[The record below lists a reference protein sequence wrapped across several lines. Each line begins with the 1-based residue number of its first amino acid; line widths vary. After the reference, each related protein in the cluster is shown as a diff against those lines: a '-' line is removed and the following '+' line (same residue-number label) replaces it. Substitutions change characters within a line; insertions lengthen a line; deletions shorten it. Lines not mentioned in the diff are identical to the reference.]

1 MIVTGIEHCKF
12 ENKEG
17 KEVIFD
23 RLTLL
28 SDIHPD
34 RGEGQSAEVV
44 NVNPEKTI
52 GLTLGEDVEVLY
64 NKYGKV
70 SRFEYVS

>member
-17 KEVIFD
+17 KEVSFD
-23 RLTLL
+23 RVTLL
-28 SDIHPD
+28 SDIPPAK
-34 RGEGQSAEVV
+34 GEGQTAEVV
-44 NVNPEKTI
+44 NVGSEKTI

-64 NKYGKV
+64 NKFGKV

>member
-12 ENKEG
+12 EKDG

-23 RLTLL
+23 RVTLL
-28 SDIHPD
+28 SEIPPEK
-34 RGEGQSAEVV
+34 GEGQSAEII
-44 NVNPEKTI
+44 NVSPDKTA

-70 SRFEYVS
+70 RRFEYVC

>member
-12 ENKEG
+12 TNKEG
-17 KEVIFD
+17 KEVKFE
-23 RLTLL
+23 RVTLL
-28 SDIHPD
+28 GDIPA
-34 RGEGQSAEVV
+34 GKGIGQTADVV
-44 NVNPEKTI
+44 NVSVDKLGDISI
-52 GLTLGEDVEVLY
+52 GDDVEVLY